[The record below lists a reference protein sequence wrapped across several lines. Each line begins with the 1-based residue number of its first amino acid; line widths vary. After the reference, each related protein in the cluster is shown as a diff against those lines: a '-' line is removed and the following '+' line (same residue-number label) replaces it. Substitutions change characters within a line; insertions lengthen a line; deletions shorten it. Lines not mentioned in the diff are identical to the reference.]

1 MNARLLALIDVM
13 DGDHVRQSF
22 PVHAGADGT
31 AQLRIGRDLGCE
43 ICLDD
48 PHLAGEHALLD
59 IAAEPQASL
68 TLLPSLNGAQ
78 QGRRQY
84 RAGERLAWAADGL
97 LTLGHTRLRLRHAAA
112 ALAAERAMLHAPRW
126 LGLAGLMAAV
136 LLMLVLDTWL
146 GAVPG
151 AGWLDYAG
159 PVLGIVA
166 AVIMWAALWAL
177 LTQLFQRRFPF
188 FLHLKRALI
197 YVLGLGLLSWLL
209 PALGFIASLPALLVP
224 AKLLPVVASV
234 ALVYWHARDVWPKA
248 RFVIGCFLVGG
259 LLMWLAMGWTRQEAL
274 QHRWRE
280 PYLATL
286 LPPQLRAA
294 PLRSVDQLM
303 QDAAALRGPLADKA
317 KLDADGNTVEGEDG
331 EE

>member
-1 MNARLLALIDVM
+1 MSRVLALIDVM

-22 PVHAGADGT
+22 PIPAGADGT
-31 AQLRIGRDLGCE
+31 AQLRIGRSLDCE
-43 ICLDD
+43 VCLDD
-48 PHLAGEHALLD
+48 PHLAPEHALLD
-59 IAAEPQASL
+59 IAASPEASL

-78 QGRRQY
+78 QGRRRH
-84 RAGERLAWAADGL
+84 RAGERLAWAADGVL
-97 LTLGHTRLRLRHAAA
+97 LLGHSKLRLRHAAA
-112 ALAAERAMLHAPRW
+112 ALPAERPLLPAPRW

-166 AVIMWAALWAL
+166 ALIVWAALWAL

-209 PALGFIASLPALLVP
+209 PALGFMASLPALLVP

-280 PYLATL
+280 PYLATV
-286 LPPQLRAA
+286 LPPQFRVA

-303 QDAAALRGPLADKA
+303 QDAAALRGPLTEKA
-317 KLDADGNTVEGEDG
+317 QLDADGNAADGEDAD
-331 EE
+331 E